1 MASKWLEERLEQL
14 LPVLASL
21 GQEQEEY
28 IKRVC
33 EEELQAWRERP
44 GLQGKYSLGKPVTE
58 ARNRIRETL
67 QLTETNC
74 WINPKSGAREHL
86 SLKYLNL
93 SSLEWTQMHIPSEEE
108 LRHRQAYPLPLRDV
122 PTILAKV
129 EQLLQM
135 KAWPELVVGL
145 GLATGR
151 GLVEVLQR
159 GQFTR
164 SSAYIVS
171 FAGPMTVYE
180 RMCDPFEVPTLV
192 RAELVLEAL
201 SRLRGFFQHHFEG
214 VSRQDVS
221 RECSEDV
228 QDAIY
233 RQLLGVIP
241 LRSEESNGYRQ
252 LAHGVYPRLATYS
265 YCPPKAD
272 EILYMATI
280 QHHRKILESLDE
292 AERLTLALAAGYRD
306 YVILDGSGSV
316 DTQRGVRLGEAD
328 VEIVSVFQ
336 GKTKTFVEEK
346 ESLKQAESSSE
357 REIVVSNVGENR
369 PRSDVADDTASL
381 EATERVLFPKSVHSG
396 QEHEKSIEEE
406 ELEEEDDWEV
416 IEDRLFEAFLDR
428 SEEDIRQERAAIA
441 KKITEE
447 DDPVRIFRLDS
458 VFYRRL
464 EAIRKREG
472 TSTPDGTLKV
482 LLDGYEWLHRGG
494 VLPPFRPKA
503 FDVGIPLPGDF
514 WRYTCMIRQ
523 TTHERLVAMRPV
535 EEVTEHVLEMAIAR
549 LLDTYE
555 WLMEG
560 GLIEQVSERMSTS
573 QSSVRIEVDSQLME
587 CLDEIG
593 EEEGN
598 ASLDETLVS
607 LMWAYGWLSRSGLF
621 EQLKARASTVISSL
635 DLDEY
640 DQEKLKGALVNEG
653 TEDRFA
659 LLQELLLSHGRE
671 REPEREKT
679 ELGAGGKGD
688 EASLDEA
695 EGDSPSPDPQSGWW
709 QMPAWWQVRWLDHPD
724 AIVEKARMLLTSDR
738 WEELVVGLTVT
749 TGRCLLEVLKTGFF
763 SPKSTYVLR
772 FAAYSQQGNGME
784 ASFEIPILV
793 ESTLVLQCWQR
804 VRKLKDCR
812 ALSAQTVCERYR
824 PAVLQST
831 RRHFADLIPHDEET
845 SDRYTPVLRHV
856 YARIAARYYNPPDKI
871 PGQFLEYVQHG
882 TWSSKSR
889 SGAYGCSACWQ
900 PTYQYEISNGKG
912 NIDGRTGLKLQQKGV
927 ELLECCKDE
936 DEGAINAKSKLYWYE
951 QDREKPG

>member
-1 MASKWLEERLEQL
+1 MASKWLEERLERL

-21 GQEQEEY
+21 GQEQEEH
-28 IKRVC
+28 IKRLC
-33 EEELQAWRERP
+33 EEELQAWRERL
-44 GLQGKYSLGKPVTE
+44 GLQGKYSLGKSVTE
-58 ARNRIRETL
+58 TRNRIRETL
-67 QLTETNC
+67 PLTETNC

-93 SSLEWTQMHIPSEEE
+93 SSEEWTQMHLPSEEE
-108 LRHRQAYPLPLRDV
+108 LRLRQAHPFPLRNV
-122 PTILAKV
+122 PAILSKV

-151 GLVEVLQR
+151 GLVEVLQT
-159 GQFTR
+159 GQFTL
-164 SSAYIVS
+164 SSVYIVS
-171 FAGPMTVYE
+171 FTGPMTVYE

-201 SRLRGFFQHHFEG
+201 SRLRGFFQNHFEG
-214 VSRQDVS
+214 MSRQDVS
-221 RECSEDV
+221 RECSQEV

-233 RQLLGVIP
+233 RQVLGVIP
-241 LRSEESNGYRQ
+241 LRWEESNSYRQ

-306 YVILDGSGSV
+306 YVILDGSGNV

-336 GKTKTFVEEK
+336 GKTKTFVEEE
-346 ESLKQAESSSE
+346 ESLKQAENSSE
-357 REIVVSNVGENR
+357 REIIVSNDGENQSHIHYDEAGER
-369 PRSDVADDTASL
+369 ASI
-381 EATERVLFPKSVHSG
+381 ESTERVLFPKSIQSG

-406 ELEEEDDWEV
+406 ESEEEEDWEI

-447 DDPVRIFRLDS
+447 DEPVRIFRLDS

-472 TSTPDGTLKV
+472 SSTPDGTLTV

-503 FDVGIPLPGDF
+503 FDVGIPFPGDF

-523 TTHERLVAMRPV
+523 TTYERLVAMRPV
-535 EEVTEHVLEMAIAR
+535 EEEKVTEHVLEMAIAR

-555 WLMEG
+555 WLLEG
-560 GLIEQVSERMSTS
+560 GLVEQVSERMSTS
-573 QSSVRIEVDSQLME
+573 QSSVRIEVDSQVME

-593 EEEGN
+593 EEEGHD
-598 ASLDETLVS
+598 SLDETLVS
-607 LMWAYGWLSRSGLF
+607 LMWVYGWLSRSGLF
-621 EQLKARASTVISSL
+621 EQLKALASTAVSPL
-635 DLDEY
+635 DLDED
-640 DQEKLKGALVNEG
+640 DQEKRGEALAHEG
-653 TEDRFA
+653 TAEDRFA
-659 LLQELLLSHGRE
+659 LLQELLLSHERE
-671 REPEREKT
+671 REPKREKT

-695 EGDSPSPDPQSGWW
+695 EGVSPSSDPQPGWW
-709 QMPAWWQVRWLDHPD
+709 QMPAWWQNRLIEDPD

-749 TGRCLLEVLKTGFF
+749 TGRCLCEVLKTGMF
-763 SPKSTYVLR
+763 SPKSMYVLG
-772 FAAYSQQGNGME
+772 FAAYAQRGNGME
-784 ASFEIPILV
+784 ASFELPTLV
-793 ESTLVLQCWQR
+793 ESALVLQCWQQ

-812 ALSAQTVCERYR
+812 TLSAQTVCERYR
-824 PAVLQST
+824 PAVLQSAC
-831 RRHFADLIPHDEET
+831 RHFADLIPHDEET

-871 PGQFLEYVQHG
+871 PRQFLEYVQHG

-900 PTYQYEISNGKG
+900 PTYQYEISDGKG
-912 NIDGRTGLKLQQKGV
+912 NIDGRTGLKLQQEGV

-936 DEGAINAKSKLYWYE
+936 D
-951 QDREKPG
+951 